1 MDAAPNANNATS
13 SSSTETNNNKKRNN
27 HRRRNN
33 NNKKAEDGKKARS
46 SAANPNAQPSEES
59 GKQQQQEK
67 KPLKGFKK
75 TPKEEEEQENDDPDG
90 EVCFICT
97 RPIDYYAVAPCDHR
111 TCHLCTLRLRVL
123 YKTKNCAY
131 CKAEAKKVVFTND
144 SEKPYEDYKRDD
156 TPFYDKKYGIRF
168 ETEDM
173 YKDTM
178 VLLQYNCPEQDCEEA
193 FESWNELKRH
203 VKQAHDRLCC
213 DLCLRNK
220 KIFSHEHTLYTQS
233 QLQKH
238 YREGDASFNK
248 DDETGFTGHPE
259 CVFCRTRFYG
269 ADELFE
275 HCRDKH
281 EKCHLCERKGIQ
293 HQYYANYDSL
303 EKHFKKDHFLC
314 QYKECLDNKFV
325 VFDSDIDLKAHE
337 VKEHGNSL
345 SRHQRAKQAEARRV
359 DVNLNYGNNNS
370 SNHRG
375 GNATS
380 RQQRNFTA
388 EDFPDINGS
397 VVSSLPSQMASAS
410 LSAQEQWP
418 TLGEDT
424 SASGR
429 ASPSGGGGGSGSE
442 TESGIVSRH
451 AAALDRVADIFKNV
465 EKVIKFRQATTKFT
479 SLSSDVDTY
488 VNTIFELCGKD
499 AELTAKVLAGAKD
512 LIDNRTL
519 RTNMIH
525 TWNKNSSLANSD
537 DTSSPRVLVANP
549 TSKQQRKQGTANK
562 KKPGVWDK
570 VASAAMDAGGYS
582 NSSSSS
588 SIPFPPIQSKT
599 PWSGTSTP
607 RTHSNSDLQ
616 QLFPAL
622 PSSAA
627 GPSRRAE
634 LDNLLRKPNRNAWGE
649 SSSSMASESELSS
662 DNTNNND
669 TNRKKKGKKGKQVL
683 FRVGL

>member
-1 MDAAPNANNATS
+1 MDDS
-13 SSSTETNNNKKRNN
+13 M
-27 HRRRNN
+27 
-33 NNKKAEDGKKARS
+33 
-46 SAANPNAQPSEES
+46 
-59 GKQQQQEK
+59 
-67 KPLKGFKK
+67 
-75 TPKEEEEQENDDPDG
+75 
-90 EVCFICT
+90 
-97 RPIDYYAVAPCDHR
+97 AVI
-111 TCHLCTLRLRVL
+111 LIMV
-123 YKTKNCAY
+123 YGQ
-131 CKAEAKKVVFTND
+131 AEAKKVVFTND

-168 ETEDM
+168 ETQDM
-173 YKDTM
+173 YNDTM

-238 YREGDASFNK
+238 YREGDASFKK

-359 DVNLNYGNNNS
+359 DVNLNYGGNS
-370 SNHRG
+370 NTQRSNG
-375 GNATS
+375 ATN

-410 LSAQEQWP
+410 LSEQEQWP
-418 TLGEDT
+418 TLGEDIST
-424 SASGR
+424 SGR
-429 ASPSGGGGGSGSE
+429 ASPSGGSGSE

-465 EKVIKFRQATTKFT
+465 DKVIKFRQATTKFT
-479 SLSSDVDTY
+479 SLSSDANAY
-488 VNTIFELCGKD
+488 VNTIFDLCGKD
-499 AELTAKVLAGAKD
+499 AELTAKVLTGAKD

-519 RTNMIH
+519 RSSMIH
-525 TWNKNSSLANSD
+525 TWNKKK
-537 DTSSPRVLVANP
+537 SPTV
-549 TSKQQRKQGTANK
+549 SCC
-562 KKPGVWDK
+562 
-570 VASAAMDAGGYS
+570 
-582 NSSSSS
+582 
-588 SIPFPPIQSKT
+588 
-599 PWSGTSTP
+599 
-607 RTHSNSDLQ
+607 DLN
-616 QLFPAL
+616 
-622 PSSAA
+622 
-627 GPSRRAE
+627 E
-634 LDNLLRKPNRNAWGE
+634 KE
-649 SSSSMASESELSS
+649 
-662 DNTNNND
+662 
-669 TNRKKKGKKGKQVL
+669 
-683 FRVGL
+683 

>member
-1 MDAAPNANNATS
+1 
-13 SSSTETNNNKKRNN
+13 
-27 HRRRNN
+27 
-33 NNKKAEDGKKARS
+33 
-46 SAANPNAQPSEES
+46 
-59 GKQQQQEK
+59 
-67 KPLKGFKK
+67 
-75 TPKEEEEQENDDPDG
+75 
-90 EVCFICT
+90 
-97 RPIDYYAVAPCDHR
+97 
-111 TCHLCTLRLRVL
+111 
-123 YKTKNCAY
+123 
-131 CKAEAKKVVFTND
+131 
-144 SEKPYEDYKRDD
+144 
-156 TPFYDKKYGIRF
+156 
-168 ETEDM
+168 M
-173 YKDTM
+173 YNDTM

-238 YREGDASFNK
+238 HREGDASFNK

-359 DVNLNYGNNNS
+359 DVNLNYGNNS
-370 SNHRG
+370 SSGSQRH
-375 GNATS
+375 GNGVS

-410 LSAQEQWP
+410 LSAQEHWP

-429 ASPSGGGGGSGSE
+429 ASPSGGGTGSGSE

-479 SLSSDVDTY
+479 SLGSDANTYVDT
-488 VNTIFELCGKD
+488 IFDLCGKD
-499 AELTAKVLAGAKD
+499 AELTAKVLTGAKD
-512 LIDNRTL
+512 LIDNRSL
-519 RTNMIH
+519 RSSMIH
-525 TWNKNSSLANSD
+525 TWNKKK
-537 DTSSPRVLVANP
+537 NP
-549 TSKQQRKQGTANK
+549 TVSCVQEWFWMRALL
-562 KKPGVWDK
+562 
-570 VASAAMDAGGYS
+570 
-582 NSSSSS
+582 
-588 SIPFPPIQSKT
+588 
-599 PWSGTSTP
+599 
-607 RTHSNSDLQ
+607 THWIVFVGQ
-616 QLFPAL
+616 
-622 PSSAA
+622 
-627 GPSRRAE
+627 
-634 LDNLLRKPNRNAWGE
+634 
-649 SSSSMASESELSS
+649 
-662 DNTNNND
+662 
-669 TNRKKKGKKGKQVL
+669 
-683 FRVGL
+683 FRWH